1 MLYQRYFLRMNQAN
15 AVHIVWLL
23 FGLVFLLTFI
33 HLYFTVYISEQCM
46 SNLNNESASTEQT
59 ATKEESGGEL
69 FLNYGDL
76 EQNQTLLNSSS
87 NANSSDKADSWSEK
101 VIKHGRDA
109 NYACQQDIWQILS
122 SNSLQLTMLGL
133 CTVLYSIL
141 LLCLYKQHINEIY
154 LFHVSYAIIISLVAI
169 DISFSVTP
177 QGK

>member
-23 FGLVFLLTFI
+23 FGLVFLLTSI

-46 SNLNNESASTEQT
+46 SNINNESASIEQT
-59 ATKEESGGEL
+59 EIRDEL
-69 FLNYGDL
+69 FMNYTDL
-76 EQNQTLLNSSS
+76 EHNQTLFNSSINS
-87 NANSSDKADSWSEK
+87 NNSSWSEK
-101 VIKHGRDA
+101 AIKNGSHSVD
-109 NYACQQDIWQILS
+109 CQQDLWQILS
-122 SNSLQLTMLGL
+122 SNSLQITMLGL